1 MEYYLLIDF
10 GSTYTKLTAVD
21 IGKEA
26 IAATAK
32 AITTVDTGIM
42 DGFRTALEDIYEK
55 IGRQAV
61 FVKKLA
67 CSSAAGGLKMVAI
80 GLVPD
85 LTAEAA
91 KRAALGAG
99 ARVIKTFSFNLSSD
113 EIDEIRGIKPD
124 IILLAGGTDG
134 GNRDTIVFNA
144 RMIAASDIRKPVIVA
159 GNKSARDEIREI
171 FNQSQVEYYV
181 CDNVMPRL
189 NVLEVEPAREEIRHV
204 FMSRIIEAKGMGD
217 AEHLIN
223 GILMPTPQSVLK
235 AAEIL
240 STGSDKEE
248 GAGDL
253 IVVDIGGATTDVHS
267 LCDGEPTKT
276 GVTLRGLEEPY
287 AKRTVEGDLGMRYS
301 ALSLF
306 EASSTREI
314 KKHLKDKTVDIEAQ
328 CRHRSH
334 NIRMVP
340 QTEADID
347 FDEAMA
353 KVATDHSMTRHAG
366 VIEAVYS
373 PMGMVFSQTGKD
385 LMEVKYMIGTGGV
398 LVYSKNPQ
406 AILAEG
412 CYKEEEINSLRP
424 KHPKFVV
431 DKSYILSAMG
441 LLAEEDPDLAVRMMK
456 KYILDVPIEGAA
468 L

>member
-1 MEYYLLIDF
+1 
-10 GSTYTKLTAVD
+10 
-21 IGKEA
+21 
-26 IAATAK
+26 
-32 AITTVDTGIM
+32 
-42 DGFRTALEDIYEK
+42 
-55 IGRQAV
+55 
-61 FVKKLA
+61 
-67 CSSAAGGLKMVAI
+67 
-80 GLVPD
+80 
-85 LTAEAA
+85 
-91 KRAALGAG
+91 
-99 ARVIKTFSFNLSSD
+99 
-113 EIDEIRGIKPD
+113 
-124 IILLAGGTDG
+124 
-134 GNRDTIVFNA
+134 
-144 RMIAASDIRKPVIVA
+144 
-159 GNKSARDEIREI
+159 
-171 FNQSQVEYYV
+171 
-181 CDNVMPRL
+181 
-189 NVLEVEPAREEIRHV
+189 VLEVEPAREEIRHV

>member
-1 MEYYLLIDF
+1 M
-10 GSTYTKLTAVD
+10 
-21 IGKEA
+21 
-26 IAATAK
+26 
-32 AITTVDTGIM
+32 
-42 DGFRTALEDIYEK
+42 
-55 IGRQAV
+55 
-61 FVKKLA
+61 
-67 CSSAAGGLKMVAI
+67 
-80 GLVPD
+80 
-85 LTAEAA
+85 
-91 KRAALGAG
+91 
-99 ARVIKTFSFNLSSD
+99 
-113 EIDEIRGIKPD
+113 
-124 IILLAGGTDG
+124 
-134 GNRDTIVFNA
+134 
-144 RMIAASDIRKPVIVA
+144 
-159 GNKSARDEIREI
+159 
-171 FNQSQVEYYV
+171 
-181 CDNVMPRL
+181 
-189 NVLEVEPAREEIRHV
+189 
-204 FMSRIIEAKGMGD
+204 
-217 AEHLIN
+217 
-223 GILMPTPQSVLK
+223 
-235 AAEIL
+235 
-240 STGSDKEE
+240 
-248 GAGDL
+248 
-253 IVVDIGGATTDVHS
+253 VDIGGATTDVHS

-340 QTEADID
+340 QTEAEID